1 MENINDKIRQL
12 KPIPTAIFK
21 SPIKI
26 NPFKINRNSDRR
38 LTFPT
43 NITRNLEL

>member
-1 MENINDKIRQL
+1 MENINYKIRPL
-12 KPIPTAIFK
+12 LNPSAIFK

-26 NPFKINRNSDRR
+26 NPFKINRNPDRR

-43 NITRNLEL
+43 NISRSLEL